1 LIEAVSAGIGLHQC
15 ELLEQVSFLIKPSS
29 ICVILGPNGA
39 GKSTLL
45 RTLVGL
51 IPPLNGEIMYQGRN
65 IHRMSDSV
73 RAELISWIPQE
84 ESFEFG
90 WKAEEYV
97 GLGRVAHNHTLV
109 ETSEDVDA
117 IRSAMELTDCRQLV
131 GRSILEMS
139 GGERQRVRLAR
150 AIAQETPVLAMDE
163 PTSHLDIAH
172 QWEFLAKCEVLRQ
185 TGKTLVI
192 SLHDVNQAISLNA
205 EYLLVSPRS
214 VQHFETSD
222 SLIRSEALTSSF
234 GIHFETLTSADGRTV
249 LVPRTAVSS

>member
-1 LIEAVSAGIGLHQC
+1 
-15 ELLEQVSFLIKPSS
+15 
-29 ICVILGPNGA
+29 
-39 GKSTLL
+39 
-45 RTLVGL
+45 
-51 IPPLNGEIMYQGRN
+51 
-65 IHRMSDSV
+65 
-73 RAELISWIPQE
+73 
-84 ESFEFG
+84 
-90 WKAEEYV
+90 

-131 GRSILEMS
+131 GRSILERS

-150 AIAQETPVLAMDE
+150 AIAQETSVLAMDE

-172 QWEFLAKCEVLRQ
+172 QWEFLAKCELLRQ

-192 SLHDVNQAISLNA
+192 SLHDVNQAICLNA
-205 EYLLVSPRS
+205 EYLLVSSRS

-234 GIHFETLTSADGRTV
+234 GVHFETITSADGRTV

>member
-1 LIEAVSAGIGLHQC
+1 
-15 ELLEQVSFLIKPSS
+15 
-29 ICVILGPNGA
+29 
-39 GKSTLL
+39 
-45 RTLVGL
+45 
-51 IPPLNGEIMYQGRN
+51 
-65 IHRMSDSV
+65 MSDSV

-172 QWEFLAKCEVLRQ
+172 QWEFLAKCELLRQ
-185 TGKTLVI
+185 AGKTLVI

-234 GIHFETLTSADGRTV
+234 GVHFEALSSADGRTV